1 MLANINDCMTGV
13 RSFRNLILVMQ
24 PFVHNTFSKFT
35 FEDGGSIASNKLNV
49 MRQQPGTGR

>member
-13 RSFRNLILVMQ
+13 RGFRNLILVMQ
-24 PFVHNTFSKFT
+24 PCVHNTFSKFT

-49 MRQQPGTGR
+49 MRQQPGTVR